1 MLPLRVKIPAPFFNN
16 LEFSDPEKIPENVES
31 EELLIVKSPPFRLKF
46 EVISIVA
53 AFKVRFSASEVL
65 EISALISIKP
75 PVNVKVALDPDVFE
89 IAAFTVRV
97 FEVELP
103 VVIETLVPELSE
115 EIIDEAS
122 ITVVWLGVNV
132 LE

>member
-1 MLPLRVKIPAPFFNN
+1 MPLRVKIPAPFFNN

-53 AFKVRFSASEVL
+53 AFKVKFNASELL
-65 EISALISIKP
+65 EISALISINP
-75 PVNVKVALDPDVFE
+75 PVNVKVALDPDVFD
-89 IAAFTVRV
+89 IAALTVSV
-97 FEVELP
+97 FELELP

-115 EIIDEAS
+115 DMIDEAK
-122 ITVVWLGVNV
+122 IVVFWLGVNE

>member
-1 MLPLRVKIPAPFFNN
+1 MVPFRVKIPAPFFNN

-65 EISALISIKP
+65 EIAEFISITP
-75 PVNVKVALDPDVFE
+75 PVSVKVALVPDFFE

-115 EIIDEAS
+115 DMIDEAK
-122 ITVVWLGVNV
+122 IVVFWLGVNE

>member
-1 MLPLRVKIPAPFFNN
+1 M
-16 LEFSDPEKIPENVES
+16 
-31 EELLIVKSPPFRLKF
+31 
-46 EVISIVA
+46 
-53 AFKVRFSASEVL
+53 
-65 EISALISIKP
+65 
-75 PVNVKVALDPDVFE
+75 
-89 IAAFTVRV
+89 RV